1 MYCQIKGIEYI
12 AFDSL
17 PFRITL
23 ADGTTRTSLSEL
35 SAAQLVEIGV
45 YPVVGEPPEYDA
57 STHRLVGPALTLDGD
72 HVTATWTV
80 ENLSAEEIAA
90 ILATSK
96 AAKKAGIAGAFD
108 AYIAGSV
115 TVSLGFP
122 MQFNT
127 RDTLMVRGA
136 IELAQANEQTA
147 LYLTDAND
155 VTHEGVPIAEA
166 QATLMEMM
174 AAFAQA
180 HAKKQELRAQI
191 DAAQTVEDVEAV
203 VW

>member
-1 MYCQIKGIEYI
+1 MGSVPAPTPQ
-12 AFDSL
+12 
-17 PFRITL
+17 
-23 ADGTTRTSLSEL
+23 
-35 SAAQLVEIGV
+35 
-45 YPVVGEPPEYDA
+45 
-57 STHRLVGPALTLDGD
+57 HRLINGKWQIPLEDV
-72 HVTATWTV
+72 
-80 ENLSAEEIAA
+80 
-90 ILATSK
+90 K
-96 AAKKAGIAGAFD
+96 AAKKAEIAAAFD

-115 TVSLGFP
+115 MVSLGYP

-136 IELAQANEQTA
+136 IELAQATEQAT

-155 VTHEGVPIAEA
+155 VTHEGVSIAEA

>member
-1 MYCQIKGIEYI
+1 MGSVPAPTPRHQFINGCWQIPIE
-12 AFDSL
+12 DV
-17 PFRITL
+17 R
-23 ADGTTRTSLSEL
+23 DDKR
-35 SAAQLVEIGV
+35 VEI
-45 YPVVGEPPEYDA
+45 
-57 STHRLVGPALTLDGD
+57 
-72 HVTATWTV
+72 
-80 ENLSAEEIAA
+80 SA
-90 ILATSK
+90 
-96 AAKKAGIAGAFD
+96 AFD

-147 LYLTDAND
+147 LYLTDANN
-155 VTHEGVPIAEA
+155 VTHEGVSIAEA

-174 AAFAQA
+174 AAFALA
-180 HAKKQELRAQI
+180 HAKKQTLRGQI

-203 VW
+203 TW